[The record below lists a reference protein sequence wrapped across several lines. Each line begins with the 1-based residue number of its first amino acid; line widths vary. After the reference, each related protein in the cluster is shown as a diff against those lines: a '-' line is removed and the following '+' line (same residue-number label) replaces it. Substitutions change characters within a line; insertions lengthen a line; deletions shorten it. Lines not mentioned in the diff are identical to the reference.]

1 MENDPFPFCKAALV
15 SVLRAPLISRGLNDE
30 KETKRDDNPSSD
42 ILVRSGRVGISADC
56 TYEAED
62 VPLGVVLGVGEYVYI
77 LLEGEIDCVDF
88 GLTV

>member
-1 MENDPFPFCKAALV
+1 
-15 SVLRAPLISRGLNDE
+15 
-30 KETKRDDNPSSD
+30 
-42 ILVRSGRVGISADC
+42 VGISADC

-62 VPLGVVLGVGEYVYI
+62 VPLRVVLGVGEYVDI